1 MSKDSAMRESWN
13 VAGRKPRAALGSLA
27 AAALGVLSACSVGP
41 RFERP
46 ETPTPA
52 GYVAPREPQGGPGTT
67 PTDGL
72 AQQIVLGSSPA
83 ADWWTLFHSDP
94 LNELIRQAV
103 ADNHT
108 LAAAKATLAE
118 TRELVAAQTG
128 ARYPQLDFTAGVG
141 RQQYGAQFLGPF
153 VLPPFTY
160 GAFGLQVRYLL
171 DYTGGVARS
180 IEQREALAQYQRS
193 ETDAAYLTLT
203 GNVVLQAMMV
213 ASTRAQI
220 DAVTRLLDEDRN
232 NANLV
237 RTAFENGSVTRVDV
251 LTAESQLASDETL
264 LPPLRQQLAVA
275 RHALAVLVGRAPA
288 DWSPPD
294 FDLSGLS
301 LPRELPVTLPS
312 QLVHTRPDILAA
324 EAQLHAATAA
334 VGVATA
340 NLYPQITL
348 SATASQQGLNAEHL
362 FDAASNAWTL
372 IGGLTA
378 PLFDGGTLRAER
390 RATLDALH
398 ASAARYQQVVVASF
412 GQVADLLE
420 ALNHDAELL
429 AAQSRALAT
438 AQNNLD
444 LARESYRAGN
454 TGVLQ
459 VLDAQRLHE
468 QAELGYIRAEAQRYL
483 DTTQLFLALG
493 GNTLS

>member
-1 MSKDSAMRESWN
+1 LLC
-13 VAGRKPRAALGSLA
+13 GGIAAVLGL
-27 AAALGVLSACSVGP
+27 LSACSVGP
-41 RFERP
+41 DFRRP
-46 ETPTPA
+46 ETPAPG
-52 GYVAPREPQGGPGTT
+52 GYVAPADQQIAPVGAPPATDFPQQVVLGAGPG
-67 PTDGL
+67 
-72 AQQIVLGSSPA
+72 V
-83 ADWWTLFHSDP
+83 DWWTLFESDA
-94 LNELIRQAV
+94 LNDLIRQAV

-108 LAAAKATLAE
+108 LAAAKATLAQ
-118 TRELVAAQTG
+118 TQELVAAQTG
-128 ARYPQLDFTAGVG
+128 TRYPQLDFNAGVG

-160 GAFGLQVRYLL
+160 GAFGLSVHYLL

-180 IEQREALAQYQRS
+180 VEQRQALARYQQS

-203 GNVVLQAMMV
+203 GNVVVQAMIV

-220 DAVTRLLDEDRN
+220 EAVTRLLDEDRDN
-232 NANLV
+232 VKLV

-264 LPPLRQQLAVA
+264 LPPLRQQLVVA

-288 DWSPPD
+288 EWSPPD
-294 FDLSGLS
+294 FELSRLT
-301 LPRELPVTLPS
+301 LPRQLPVSLPS
-312 QLVHTRPDILAA
+312 QLVRSRPDILAA

-334 VGVATA
+334 VGIATA

-348 SATASQQGLNAEHL
+348 SASVSQQGLNAEHL

-372 IGGLTA
+372 IAGLTA
-378 PLFDGGTLRAER
+378 PLYDGGTLRAER
-390 RATLDALH
+390 RAALDALH
-398 ASAARYQQVVVASF
+398 ASASRYQQVVLTSF

-420 ALNHDAELL
+420 ALSHDAELL
-429 AAQSRALAT
+429 AAQSHALAT
-438 AQNNLD
+438 AQSNLD

-454 TGVLQ
+454 SGVLQ

-493 GNTLS
+493 GNALS